1 MSYKKEDDR
10 IFDKNKDKKLEN
22 IVAWIIAIILI
33 IFSMLFVGYLVLNI

>member
-1 MSYKKEDDR
+1 MSDEKDDDR
-10 IFDKNKDKKLEN
+10 IFDKNKDKKFEN